1 MRWRTGGIEIAPTE
15 GSRSHKEISMQT
27 LVPLTL
33 RLNSED
39 RRALLAHFL
48 SLDAEDRRLRF
59 GASISDTVI
68 RDYVARLSF
77 GRDGFFA
84 VRDAHGRIIAAA
96 HVAITESSAELGI
109 SVAPEHRSRGN
120 GGALFARA
128 VDFLRNRG
136 IREVF
141 VHCLAENAAMRHLAA
156 RHGMRLSSQG
166 SESEGRLTLLPA
178 TPESHFREW
187 LHDQQAAV
195 LEILRR
201 NGQLAHML
209 WTMSRQ

>member
-1 MRWRTGGIEIAPTE
+1 MDTI
-15 GSRSHKEISMQT
+15 
-27 LVPLTL
+27 VPLTL

-39 RRALLAHFL
+39 RPALLAHFL

-59 GASISDTVI
+59 GASIADIVV
-68 RDYVARLSF
+68 REYVARLQF
-77 GRDGFFA
+77 GRDGLFA
-84 VRDAHGRIIAAA
+84 VRDVHGRVIAAV
-96 HVAITESSAELGI
+96 HVAITEGSAELGL
-109 SVAPEHRSRGN
+109 SVDPKHRSRGN

-141 VHCLAENAAMRHLAA
+141 VHCLAENAAMRHLAV

-166 SESEGRLTLLPA
+166 SESEGRMTLLPA

-187 LHDQQAAV
+187 LHDQQAAA
-195 LEILRR
+195 LTILRR
-201 NGQLAHML
+201 NGQLARVL
-209 WTMSRQ
+209 WTLSRQ

>member
-1 MRWRTGGIEIAPTE
+1 MDTI
-15 GSRSHKEISMQT
+15 
-27 LVPLTL
+27 VPLTL

-39 RRALLAHFL
+39 RRELLSHFL

-59 GASISDTVI
+59 GASIADIVV
-68 RDYVARLSF
+68 REYVARLQF
-77 GRDGFFA
+77 GRDGLFA
-84 VRDAHGRIIAAA
+84 VRDAHGRVIAAV
-96 HVAITESSAELGI
+96 HVAITEGSAELGL
-109 SVAPEHRSRGN
+109 SVNPEHRSRGN

-141 VHCLAENAAMRHLAA
+141 VHCLAENAAMRHLAV

-166 SESEGRLTLLPA
+166 SESEGRMTLLPA

-187 LHDQQAAV
+187 LHDQQAAA
-195 LEILRR
+195 LMILRR
-201 NGQLAHML
+201 NGQLARVL
-209 WTMSRQ
+209 WTLSRQ